1 MTSPAPV
8 NVPEKSLMKLA
19 FLAAGCEEL
28 QKKDL
33 KLKTLWRHELQLLST
48 ADKLK

>member
-8 NVPEKSLMKLA
+8 NVPEKSLVKLA

-28 QKKDL
+28 QKKGSEAENAL
-33 KLKTLWRHELQLLST
+33 AS
-48 ADKLK
+48 